1 MFFNARTRRSRI
13 LIAVAAARTIIL
25 AVAVTLAMTVTTY
38 DHTSP
43 RAARARPRDRWPGT
57 STAARRSAWPCAF
70 RRRPQPDDPKLL
82 DILKQDDLHATFFVQ
97 GQGHIAKYPA
107 ILRRISDEGHEIGNH
122 TWYHEVLTDIN
133 ENDAR
138 QELAR
143 TQDAIEK
150 ITGTRPILMRP
161 PEGRTNRKV
170 AKICRDLGLAQVLWS
185 VTAKDYETTDS
196 ALITKRVLDQTHRD
210 GIILLHDLHQDVPA
224 VPGII
229 KALKQRGYTI
239 VTVSQLLAPPSPSP
253 GWCTGPEP
261 LQRRALMHQR
271 SEQGCHPANAS
282 ARFDAAPPKR
292 SGSMKSSK
300 VTSALVRPSR
310 RVESGAELSA
320 RASATG

>member
-1 MFFNARTRRSRI
+1 MPRYARIRRSRI
-13 LIAVAAARTIIL
+13 LIALAATVTVVL
-25 AVAVTLAMTVTTY
+25 AVALTLALTVTTY

-43 RAARARPRDRWPGT
+43 RAARGKASGSVTGNVDCRKAKCVALTFDGGPSLT
-57 STAARRSAWPCAF
+57 T
-70 RRRPQPDDPKLL
+70 PKLL

-97 GQGHIAKYPA
+97 GKGHIAKYPE

-133 ENDAR
+133 ADDAR
-138 QELAR
+138 QELTR

-210 GIILLHDLHQDVPA
+210 GIILLHDLHKGTVPA

-239 VTVSQLLAPPSPSP
+239 VTVSQLLAPAKPQP
-253 GWCTGPEP
+253 G
-261 LQRRALMHQR
+261 M
-271 SEQGCHPANAS
+271 
-282 ARFDAAPPKR
+282 
-292 SGSMKSSK
+292 
-300 VTSALVRPSR
+300 VYRP
-310 RVESGAELSA
+310 
-320 RASATG
+320 